1 MVEQKETKGR
11 KSHRIER
18 GILPFAFA
26 RANLIFARENSRK
39 RVELRI
45 KKEPDARSSAGS
57 GMECVGTTT
66 LWLHCSRTMMQ
77 DSQSRSPIHREA
89 KARTCPRTPKNEM
102 RPDQNRRD
110 KRRHSRFYRGMKS
123 TRRSFLK
130 VAALAGAAFVAT
142 REKTFAAD

>member
-102 RPDQNRRD
+102 RPLGLQ
-110 KRRHSRFYRGMKS
+110 KS
-123 TRRSFLK
+123 GGIQFHRNSLSP
-130 VAALAGAAFVAT
+130 ALSEL
-142 REKTFAAD
+142 RLD